1 MALTHEKLY
10 QSENFTDVNMKMYV
24 ESFLSTFSASV
35 GDKLPFQIESFV
47 EEVELSITHAV
58 PCGIILNEL
67 LMNAFEHAFPAAQE
81 GGTVQDGLIKVSFT
95 KCSDSRF
102 SMIVEDN
109 GVGLPADF
117 SLQEADSLGLILVDA
132 LIKQLHGELKIGKST
147 DVGSGSRFEILF
159 EAVETG

>member
-1 MALTHEKLY
+1 
-10 QSENFTDVNMKMYV
+10 
-24 ESFLSTFSASV
+24 
-35 GDKLPFQIESFV
+35 
-47 EEVELSITHAV
+47 LSINHAV

-67 LMNAFEHAFPAAQE
+67 LMNVFEHAFPAVQE
-81 GGTVQDGLIKVSFT
+81 GGAVQDGLIKVSFT

-132 LIKQLHGELKIGKST
+132 LIKQLHGDLKIGKST
-147 DVGSGSRFEILF
+147 SVGSGSRFEILF